1 MNNGLPKISILV
13 LLIFSIFN
21 INTVNSNEIDIAPL
35 LNLDNIAPS
44 YDDFDENL
52 NDTNI
57 ILDNLL
63 SDELGG
69 KKKDLAFIGVLNK
82 VTAQVSSIEIPAGE
96 DVLIYDLKIS
106 NKSCHISSPEEKP
119 LVAVYLVIDDLK
131 GKNNFSGWMV
141 KDLPSISS
149 MEHPLYDIWV
159 KDCA

>member
-13 LLIFSIFN
+13 LLILSIFN

-57 ILDNLL
+57 ILDDLL

-82 VTAQVSSIEIPAGE
+82 VTAKVSNIEILAGE
-96 DVLIYDLKIS
+96 EVLIYDLKIF
-106 NKSCHISSPEEKP
+106 NKSCHISLPEEKP

>member
-1 MNNGLPKISILV
+1 MNNGLQKISILV
-13 LLIFSIFN
+13 LLIFSNLN
-21 INTVNSNEIDIAPL
+21 INAANSNEIDIAPL

-52 NDTNI
+52 NDTSI
-57 ILDNLL
+57 ILDDLL
-63 SDELGG
+63 IEELGG
-69 KKKDLAFIGVLNK
+69 KNKDLAFIGVLNK

-96 DVLIYDLKIS
+96 EVLIYDLKIF
-106 NKSCHISSPEEKP
+106 NKSCHISLPEEKP

-159 KDCA
+159 NDCA

>member
-1 MNNGLPKISILV
+1 MSNGLPKISISF
-13 LLIFSIFN
+13 LLILNFLN
-21 INTVNSNEIDIAPL
+21 ISMVNSNEIDIAPL

-44 YDDFDENL
+44 YDDFNEDL

-57 ILDNLL
+57 ISDDLL
-63 SDELGG
+63 SEGSNSKNKG
-69 KKKDLAFIGVLNK
+69 LAFIGVLNK
-82 VTAQVSSIEIPAGE
+82 VTAQVSTIEIPSGKE
-96 DVLIYDLKIS
+96 VLIYDLKIF
-106 NKSCHISSPEEKP
+106 NKSCHISLPEEKP
-119 LVAVYLVIDDLK
+119 LVAVYLVVDDLN

>member
-21 INTVNSNEIDIAPL
+21 INTVNSDEIDIAPL

-57 ILDNLL
+57 ILDDLL
-63 SDELGG
+63 SEELVG
-69 KKKDLAFIGVLNK
+69 KNKDLAFIGVLNK
-82 VTAQVSSIEIPAGE
+82 VTAQVSSIEIPAGGE
-96 DVLIYDLKIS
+96 VLIYDLKIF
-106 NKSCHISSPEEKP
+106 NKSCHISLPEEKP

>member
-44 YDDFDENL
+44 YDDFDEDL

-57 ILDNLL
+57 ILDDLL

-82 VTAQVSSIEIPAGE
+82 VTAQVSNIEILAGE
-96 DVLIYDLKIS
+96 EVLIYDLKIF
-106 NKSCHISSPEEKP
+106 NKSCHISLPEEKP

>member
-13 LLIFSIFN
+13 LLISSIFN
-21 INTVNSNEIDIAPL
+21 TNTVNSNEIDIAPL

-44 YDDFDENL
+44 YDDIDENL

-57 ILDNLL
+57 ILDDLIIE
-63 SDELGG
+63 ELGG
-69 KKKDLAFIGVLNK
+69 ENKDSAFIGVLNK
-82 VTAQVSSIEIPAGE
+82 VTAQVSSVKIPVGE
-96 DVLIYDLKIS
+96 EVLIYDLKIF
-106 NKSCHISSPEEKP
+106 NKSCHISLPEEKP
-119 LVAVYLVIDDLK
+119 LVAVYLVIDELK

>member
-21 INTVNSNEIDIAPL
+21 INTVNSDEIDIAPL

-57 ILDNLL
+57 ILDDLL

-82 VTAQVSSIEIPAGE
+82 VTAQVSSIEIAAGE
-96 DVLIYDLKIS
+96 EVLIYDLKIF
-106 NKSCHISSPEEKP
+106 NKSCHISLPEEKP

-159 KDCA
+159 KDCV